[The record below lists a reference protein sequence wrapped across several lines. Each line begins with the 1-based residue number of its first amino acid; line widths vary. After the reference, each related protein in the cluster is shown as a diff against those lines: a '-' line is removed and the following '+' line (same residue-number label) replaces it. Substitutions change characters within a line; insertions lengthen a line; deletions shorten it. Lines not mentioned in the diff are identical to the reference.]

1 MPISNSDDDLS
12 FMDLIVK
19 LKREGRFDE
28 MDYVGELVI
37 TALYLL

>member
-1 MPISNSDDDLS
+1 
-12 FMDLIVK
+12 MDLIVK

-28 MDYVGELVI
+28 MDYVEELVI